1 MNLLYFILLL
11 IVSNFT
17 YADNDLFSSKV
28 DLMFESIT
36 NDEMPGCSIGVIKNG
51 EFLHR
56 AGYGM
61 ANLEHGIANST
72 ETVFR
77 IGSISKQF
85 TAMSMALLEEQG
97 VVEFDASIHNYIP
110 DLISYKN
117 EVTVNHLLHHFS
129 GLGDYEYSDYPGR
142 FINAVG
148 EEFRWGNEDYMSN
161 EEIYSL
167 FKTLPLIMRPET
179 KFWYSNLGYGLLAI
193 IVENTTGMSLRE
205 YAESKIF
212 TPLGMQS
219 TFFND
224 NVNLIVKNRADGYST
239 DRAYPGQ
246 YVINMTNLSN
256 IGDGGVYTTI
266 NDFIK
271 WDDNFYANKLG
282 ESSTSLIGTM
292 EQNFY
297 QTAGHDVKTSSK
309 QDRDIDSYAFAQN
322 YDIKYGFE
330 RWSHSGSW
338 VAFTAHYS
346 RFPSLQFSVVT
357 LCNNQDI
364 DAEEISQEVM
374 SIFFNGGADKK

>member
-17 YADNDLFSSKV
+17 YADNDLLSSKV

-97 VVEFDASIHNYIP
+97 VIDFDASIHNYIP

-117 EVTVNHLLHHFS
+117 EVTINHLLHHFS

-167 FKTLPLIMRPET
+167 FKE
-179 KFWYSNLGYGLLAI
+179 
-193 IVENTTGMSLRE
+193 
-205 YAESKIF
+205 
-212 TPLGMQS
+212 
-219 TFFND
+219 
-224 NVNLIVKNRADGYST
+224 
-239 DRAYPGQ
+239 
-246 YVINMTNLSN
+246 TNLRL
-256 IGDGGVYTTI
+256 
-266 NDFIK
+266 
-271 WDDNFYANKLG
+271 KLI
-282 ESSTSLIGTM
+282 LI
-292 EQNFY
+292 
-297 QTAGHDVKTSSK
+297 
-309 QDRDIDSYAFAQN
+309 
-322 YDIKYGFE
+322 
-330 RWSHSGSW
+330 
-338 VAFTAHYS
+338 
-346 RFPSLQFSVVT
+346 L
-357 LCNNQDI
+357 L
-364 DAEEISQEVM
+364 
-374 SIFFNGGADKK
+374 